1 MAEYRHLDEAK
12 ESWAKQL
19 CDKIAFAGSP
29 KEMWESFNK
38 LTTYQ
43 DYGRGGVLPLL
54 DENDCPVFE
63 REEKCAVL
71 EKVFF
76 GGSHLNSCSFDE
88 EFKKEVED
96 ELEDITEGEIEVD
109 KEVRKSVVN
118 F

>member
-1 MAEYRHLDEAK
+1 MKDEAK

-43 DYGRGGVLPLL
+43 DYGRGGVLPYL
-54 DENDCPVFE
+54 DEKDCPVFE

-71 EKVFF
+71 EKVFW
-76 GGSHLNSCSFDE
+76 
-88 EFKKEVED
+88 
-96 ELEDITEGEIEVD
+96 
-109 KEVRKSVVN
+109 RKS
-118 F
+118 FEQLFL